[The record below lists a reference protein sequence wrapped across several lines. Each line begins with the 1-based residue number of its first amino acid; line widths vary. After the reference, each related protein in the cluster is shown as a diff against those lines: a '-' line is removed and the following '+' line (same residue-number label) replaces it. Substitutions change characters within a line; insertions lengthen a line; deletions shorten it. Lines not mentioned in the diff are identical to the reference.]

1 MEGKKL
7 TLAITLTLGLTTMLN
22 GSFVHAASV
31 SELNKQQKELEQK
44 KSSVISELNEAS
56 QKLEENKSNQAALS
70 ADMQKLD
77 AEIQEATQKL
87 DEINQQI
94 NQKNQ
99 EITNLENEIKQIE
112 ERIKKRDQLLKE
124 RARAMQANGTVN
136 YLDVLLGSQSFTD
149 FISRVTAVSTIM
161 EADKSII
168 EEHKRDHKLL
178 NENKLKIEQE
188 KAQIETLKGQL
199 ESTKATLETKKAEKD
214 QILAKLKEEQD
225 SLEEHYMDL
234 QEQQQLYANQEA
246 AIKKAIELE
255 QKRQAEA
262 AKAQQRE
269 AAASGGGGSSAP
281 AAPVTGGLFIRPTG
295 GSITSGFGGRGSGH
309 HFGIDIG
316 GSAGDPVYAAA
327 SGVVY
332 RSYYSS
338 SYGNVVF
345 ITHYINGQTYDTI
358 YAHLSSRSVNEGDVV
373 QQGQYIGAK
382 GTTGQSTGV
391 HLHFELHVGKW
402 NVAKSNAVDPR
413 SYIHF

>member
-1 MEGKKL
+1 MVGKKL
-7 TLAITLTLGLTTMLN
+7 TLAITLTLGLTTVLN

-31 SELNKQQKELEQK
+31 SELNKQKQELEQK

-56 QKLEENKSNQAALS
+56 QKLEENKSKQAALS

-77 AEIQEATQKL
+77 TEIQEATQKL

-99 EITNLENEIKQIE
+99 EITNLENEIIQIE

-124 RARAMQANGTVN
+124 RARAMQANGSVK

-178 NENKLKIEQE
+178 NENKLKVEQE

-199 ESTKATLETKKAEKD
+199 ESTKATLETKKTEKD
-214 QILAKLKEEQD
+214 QILAQLKEEQD
-225 SLEEHYMDL
+225 SIEEYYMDL
-234 QEQQQLYANQEA
+234 QEQQQVYANQEA

-269 AAASGGGGSSAP
+269 VAASGGGGSAP

-332 RSYYSS
+332 RSYYSP

-402 NVAKSNAVDPR
+402 NDAKSNAVDPR